1 MKKPTIQTTNS
12 GLDSFNR
19 QTHYNAESTPRLA
32 NKCLDSINKQDVNPK
47 TKQGR
52 ILALLQ
58 TQSLN
63 RFEAEKH
70 GDHCLNSTIS
80 SLRSAGYIINDQ
92 WEEVPTRFG
101 VMTRVKRYFLIK
113 GASND

>member
-32 NKCLDSINKQDVNPK
+32 NKDLDLSNTQGINTD

-52 ILALLQ
+52 ILALLKA
-58 TQSLN
+58 QSLN

-80 SLRSAGYIINDQ
+80 SLRSAGYVINDQ

-101 VMTRVKRYFLIK
+101 VMARVKRYFLVK